1 LIFPGNPASSRRE
14 DCQEIFTN
22 LPQFRWES
30 DMRKF
35 RVVIAEAR
43 PGEDPEGVLNQEPR
57 FVRIFGVGN
66 PQDLNI
72 NLGNLTERF
81 EIIPSTSFQYPV
93 SGEVLTLRP
102 GRTYF
107 WQVTGIV
114 ETSSGPF
121 QVESEIYCFRIATLD
136 DIGNRRQ
143 QLELLL
149 RNILGPDFEKVF
161 GENGELASYEPK
173 QIMLNGQ
180 AVTLAELIQK
190 MNEIS
195 AAYKGYKIE

>member
-1 LIFPGNPASSRRE
+1 
-14 DCQEIFTN
+14 
-22 LPQFRWES
+22 
-30 DMRKF
+30 
-35 RVVIAEAR
+35 
-43 PGEDPEGVLNQEPR
+43 
-57 FVRIFGVGN
+57 
-66 PQDLNI
+66 
-72 NLGNLTERF
+72 
-81 EIIPSTSFQYPV
+81 
-93 SGEVLTLRP
+93 VLTLRP